1 MYHNGKQLQ
10 WDVKE
15 KNDQF
20 LSTAE
25 NGSGIGLL
33 SNQTTAER
41 YHGST
46 RFYNE
51 GTEFISNIMLRL
63 S

>member
-1 MYHNGKQLQ
+1 MNGAGFCLQ
-10 WDVKE
+10 QK
-15 KNDQF
+15 
-20 LSTAE
+20 A
-25 NGSGIGLL
+25 GSGIGLL
-33 SNQTTAER
+33 SIQTTAER

-51 GTEFISNIMLRL
+51 EMEFISNIMLRL